1 MLQSEALRIFHQ
13 WSCRD
18 RVIFTHQDLRK
29 LFPGDSEA
37 AFRASLGRL
46 IRAGYV
52 QRVTQGIYFYA
63 LAGRRP
69 HHLLE
74 QIAVARRRG
83 CYNYLSLES
92 ALAEYGVISQ
102 VPLAV
107 ITVMTTGRS
116 GIFDTPYGRIE
127 FTHTKRT
134 VNNILVHTKE
144 VGRPCRLA
152 TPATAFT
159 DLKRVG
165 RNLHLVD
172 EEELAEVMADVG

>member
-1 MLQSEALRIFHQ
+1 MLQAEALRVLHQ

-29 LFPGDSEA
+29 LFPGDREA

-46 IRAGYV
+46 VRAGYV
-52 QRVTQGIYFYA
+52 RRVTHGIYLYA

-69 HHLLE
+69 PHLLE

-83 CYNYLSLES
+83 YYNYLSLES

-102 VPLAV
+102 VPLAG

-116 GIFDTPYGRIE
+116 GIFSTPFGRIE

-134 VNNILVHTKE
+134 VHDILVHTNE

-152 TPATAFT
+152 TPTTAFT

-172 EEELAEVMADVG
+172 EDELTEVMTNAG